1 MTTHIV
7 VLMGQSNANGS
18 NTDFEPDGRDA
29 RDPRILVFAASGPH
43 AGTIMAAREP
53 LAPIGA
59 HPPGGMGPA
68 GPFAS
73 AMLPALPVEDNILIV
88 PITMGG
94 TGMRRHGS
102 YPGVWLPGLRPAGAP
117 NLFDA
122 AVNQLSAALEAADD
136 PRVGSVSDARVA
148 AVLWHQGESDG
159 GRAEAEYAADLDL
172 VVTELRRRAPETAD
186 APFIVGQLP
195 RDRLRAFPDHQG
207 VCDALRRLPERVANT
222 GFADAPPLGHVNDES
237 THLTAEGQRML
248 GANYYAAYRA
258 LTS

>member
-7 VLMGQSNANGS
+7 VLLGQSNANGS
-18 NTDFEPDGRDA
+18 NTDYEPDGRDA
-29 RDPRILVFAASGPH
+29 RDPRILVFPGSGPD
-43 AGTIMAAREP
+43 AGRIVPAREP

-73 AMLPALPVEDNILIV
+73 RLVEMLPPDDRIVIV

-94 TGMRRHGS
+94 TGMRSHGS
-102 YPGVWLPGLRPAGAP
+102 YAGVWLPGFTKEGAP
-117 NLFDA
+117 NLFEIA
-122 AVNQLSAALEAADD
+122 LAQISEVLEAADD
-136 PRVGSVSDARVA
+136 PRVAVINEPRIA

-159 GRAEAEYAADLDL
+159 GRSEGEYAADLDL
-172 VVTELRRRAPETAD
+172 VVTELRRRIPDAAG

-207 VCDALRRLPERVANT
+207 VCDALRRLPERIPNT
-222 GFADAPPLGHVNDES
+222 GFADAPPLGHVNDGS
-237 THLTAEGQRML
+237 THLTAEGQRLL
-248 GANYYAAYRA
+248 GINYFEAYRE
-258 LTS
+258 LVG